1 MVGGTHVP
9 CGAAQR
15 DVDLVV
21 HCPRPSL
28 QRPVQRPSGQVEC
41 ARVYE
46 QESALASGDHGRLR
60 EADVVADGEANL
72 AVLWQI
78 DDGQLVTGRQDLT
91 LLEPDFPGDVDVEQ
105 MRLPMLADQG
115 SRRRE
120 DERGVVVLV
129 GGGFQLRNAPS
140 NQVCFGLCCERRQR
154 MECR

>member
-1 MVGGTHVP
+1 M
-9 CGAAQR
+9 
-15 DVDLVV
+15 
-21 HCPRPSL
+21 
-28 QRPVQRPSGQVEC
+28 
-41 ARVYE
+41 
-46 QESALASGDHGRLR
+46 ALPPY
-60 EADVVADGEANL
+60 VVADGEANL

-105 MRLPMLADQG
+105 MRLPMLTDQG